1 MKLKS
6 TILIV
11 AFVFCGA
18 FALQATDYV
27 MLTPLDTAALPV
39 IPNRDSG
46 GEMVRSTLNRDAI
59 WRSTQKQL
67 QRHHFS
73 DESVYKQMVKFYCNT
88 HKHYVTFPVAYWSQ
102 TPKGDSLMVSGRV
115 YLPKQRYLNGIVLA
129 CHYTISSDAE
139 APSNTFSM
147 ESMFTTK
154 GYAVIMPDYVGY
166 GLSNEELHPYLHWR
180 NAAQT
185 AVDLLNGMPD
195 LLDYYGYSY
204 STDVVVTGYS
214 QGGAVA
220 LGVARMI
227 EEENALESDTTM
239 QKQWTV
245 RKLYAGAGPYDPAA
259 TYEYCV
265 AIDTMG
271 IPAAIPMI
279 VMGLSHAYDLGF
291 ELEDFFYEPLLSN
304 YDEWIGSKL
313 YTVQQINDLMGTTC
327 MSKLMTAQAL
337 DMNDY
342 LAEMLYEV
350 LEWNSNV
357 GYDLQSPAYFLHSVE
372 DEIVPIINSEN
383 LVAEMPND
391 SQITYDFAEYGSHI
405 AASIPFMKYIYQ
417 DL

>member
-1 MKLKS
+1 M
-6 TILIV
+6 
-11 AFVFCGA
+11 
-18 FALQATDYV
+18 
-27 MLTPLDTAALPV
+27 
-39 IPNRDSG
+39 
-46 GEMVRSTLNRDAI
+46 
-59 WRSTQKQL
+59 
-67 QRHHFS
+67 
-73 DESVYKQMVKFYCNT
+73 
-88 HKHYVTFPVAYWSQ
+88 
-102 TPKGDSLMVSGRV
+102 
-115 YLPKQRYLNGIVLA
+115 
-129 CHYTISSDAE
+129 
-139 APSNTFSM
+139 
-147 ESMFTTK
+147 
-154 GYAVIMPDYVGY
+154 
-166 GLSNEELHPYLHWR
+166 HPYLHWR

-185 AVDLLNGMPD
+185 AVDLLNNMPS

-204 STDVVVTGYS
+204 PKDVVVSGYS
-214 QGGAVA
+214 QGGSVA

-227 EEENALESDTTM
+227 EENASALP
-239 QKQWTV
+239 WTV

-259 TYEYCV
+259 TYAYCV
-265 AIDTMG
+265 EIDTMG
-271 IPAAIPMI
+271 IPAVIPMI
-279 VMGLSHAYDLGF
+279 VMGLSKAYNLGF

-342 LAEMLYEV
+342 LAEMLYEA

-391 SQITYDFAEYGSHI
+391 SQITYDFGEYGSHI